1 MIDKKSAYYLGAF
14 LCLTKSQKVL
24 KLEIIDN
31 KLNEEIMMFSIH
43 NKNNLLTTRAINT
56 LLLSASLISVGAN
69 SALAKSSDTP
79 IHFAKGAISSTVTG
93 KLKPNENERWYR
105 FDASSWQYAIIN
117 IAPLTGTPET
127 ANVGVLHMPNG
138 TQDGTKGGII
148 YQGCLPATGEYRL
161 RIARN
166 LMSTQG
172 KTAGYKVEVMILP
185 KYASESL
192 CEYL

>member
-1 MIDKKSAYYLGAF
+1 
-14 LCLTKSQKVL
+14 
-24 KLEIIDN
+24 
-31 KLNEEIMMFSIH
+31 MF
-43 NKNNLLTTRAINT
+43 AINTKTNSSTIRVVKT
-56 LLLSASLISVGAN
+56 LLLSATLIGVSAN

-93 KLKPNENERWYR
+93 KLRPNENERWYR
-105 FDASSWQYAIIN
+105 FDANSGQYAIIN
-117 IAPLTGTPET
+117 IAPLAGTPET

-138 TQDGTKGGII
+138 TQDGTQGGII
-148 YQGCLPATGEYRL
+148 YQGCLPATGKYRL

-166 LMSTQG
+166 LMATQG

-192 CEYL
+192 CESL

>member
-1 MIDKKSAYYLGAF
+1 
-14 LCLTKSQKVL
+14 
-24 KLEIIDN
+24 
-31 KLNEEIMMFSIH
+31 MMF
-43 NKNNLLTTRAINT
+43 AISTKTNSSTIRVVKT
-56 LLLSASLISVGAN
+56 LLLSATLIGISAN

-93 KLKPNENERWYR
+93 KLRPNENERWYS
-105 FDASSWQYAIIN
+105 FDANSGQYAIIN
-117 IAPLTGTPET
+117 IAPLAGTPET

-166 LMSTQG
+166 LMATQG

-192 CEYL
+192 CKSL

>member
-1 MIDKKSAYYLGAF
+1 
-14 LCLTKSQKVL
+14 
-24 KLEIIDN
+24 
-31 KLNEEIMMFSIH
+31 MF
-43 NKNNLLTTRAINT
+43 AINNKTTLLSARVVKT
-56 LLLSASLISVGAN
+56 LLLSATLIGVSAN

-93 KLKPNENERWYR
+93 KLKSNENERWYR
-105 FDASSWQYAIIN
+105 FDANSGQYAIIN
-117 IAPLTGTPET
+117 IAPLAGTPET

-166 LMSTQG
+166 LMATQG

-185 KYASESL
+185 QHASESL
-192 CEYL
+192 CKSL

>member
-1 MIDKKSAYYLGAF
+1 
-14 LCLTKSQKVL
+14 
-24 KLEIIDN
+24 
-31 KLNEEIMMFSIH
+31 MF
-43 NKNNLLTTRAINT
+43 AINNKTTLLSARVIKT
-56 LLLSASLISVGAN
+56 LLLSATLIGVSAN
-69 SALAKSSDTP
+69 SALAKSSDSP
-79 IHFAKGAISSTVTG
+79 IHFSNGTITSTVTG

-105 FDASSWQYAIIN
+105 FDASSRQYAIIN
-117 IAPLTGTPET
+117 IAPLAGTPET

-148 YQGCLPATGEYRL
+148 YQGCLPATGKYRL

-166 LMSTQG
+166 LMATHG

-192 CEYL
+192 CESL

>member
-1 MIDKKSAYYLGAF
+1 
-14 LCLTKSQKVL
+14 
-24 KLEIIDN
+24 
-31 KLNEEIMMFSIH
+31 MFSIH
-43 NKNNLLTTRAINT
+43 NKSNLLTTRTINT

-127 ANVGVLHMPNG
+127 ANVGILHMPNG

-185 KYASESL
+185 KYSHMTSKML
-192 CEYL
+192 

>member
-1 MIDKKSAYYLGAF
+1 
-14 LCLTKSQKVL
+14 
-24 KLEIIDN
+24 
-31 KLNEEIMMFSIH
+31 MFSIH
-43 NKNNLLTTRAINT
+43 NKSNLLTTRTINT

-69 SALAKSSDTP
+69 SAIAKSSDTP
-79 IHFAKGAISSTVTG
+79 IQFTKGAISSTVTG
-93 KLKPNENERWYR
+93 KLNPNENERWYR

-127 ANVGVLHMPNG
+127 ANVGILHMPNG

-172 KTAGYKVEVMILP
+172 KTAGYKVEVIILP

>member
-1 MIDKKSAYYLGAF
+1 
-14 LCLTKSQKVL
+14 
-24 KLEIIDN
+24 
-31 KLNEEIMMFSIH
+31 MFSIH
-43 NKNNLLTTRAINT
+43 NKSNLLTTRTINT

-127 ANVGVLHMPNG
+127 ANVGMLHMPNG

-166 LMSTQG
+166 LMATQG
-172 KTAGYKVEVMILP
+172 KMAGYKVEVMILP

>member
-1 MIDKKSAYYLGAF
+1 
-14 LCLTKSQKVL
+14 
-24 KLEIIDN
+24 
-31 KLNEEIMMFSIH
+31 MFSIH
-43 NKNNLLTTRAINT
+43 NKRNLLTARVINT

-69 SALAKSSDTP
+69 SAIAKSSDTP
-79 IHFAKGAISSTVTG
+79 IQFTKGAISSTVTG

-117 IAPLTGTPET
+117 IAPLAGTPET

-138 TQDGTKGGII
+138 TQEGTKGGII
-148 YQGCLPATGEYRL
+148 YQGCLPTTGEYRL

>member
-1 MIDKKSAYYLGAF
+1 
-14 LCLTKSQKVL
+14 
-24 KLEIIDN
+24 
-31 KLNEEIMMFSIH
+31 MFSIH
-43 NKNNLLTTRAINT
+43 NKSNLLTTRTMNT

>member
-1 MIDKKSAYYLGAF
+1 
-14 LCLTKSQKVL
+14 
-24 KLEIIDN
+24 
-31 KLNEEIMMFSIH
+31 MFSIH
-43 NKNNLLTTRAINT
+43 NKSNLLTTRTINT

-127 ANVGVLHMPNG
+127 ANVGMLHMPNG

-166 LMSTQG
+166 LMATQG
-172 KTAGYKVEVMILP
+172 EMAGYKVEVMILP
-185 KYASESL
+185 TYASKSL

>member
-1 MIDKKSAYYLGAF
+1 
-14 LCLTKSQKVL
+14 
-24 KLEIIDN
+24 
-31 KLNEEIMMFSIH
+31 MFSIH
-43 NKNNLLTTRAINT
+43 NKSNLLTTRTINT

-127 ANVGVLHMPNG
+127 ANVGILHMPNG

-166 LMSTQG
+166 LMATQG
-172 KTAGYKVEVMILP
+172 KMAGYRVEVMILP

>member
-1 MIDKKSAYYLGAF
+1 
-14 LCLTKSQKVL
+14 
-24 KLEIIDN
+24 
-31 KLNEEIMMFSIH
+31 MFSIH
-43 NKNNLLTTRAINT
+43 NKRNLLTARVINT
-56 LLLSASLISVGAN
+56 LLISASLISVGAN
-69 SALAKSSDTP
+69 SAIAKSSDTP
-79 IHFAKGAISSTVTG
+79 IQFTKGAISSTVTG
-93 KLKPNENERWYR
+93 KLKPNENERWYH

-117 IAPLTGTPET
+117 IASLVGTPET

-166 LMSTQG
+166 LMATQG